1 MSERKE
7 HYYLPELREQLS
19 TGKVDRREFL
29 RTATLLGVAA
39 PAAYAMASK
48 ITGQPLVKKAKAQGK
63 KGGTIRFA
71 MRVQEMSDPSTFD
84 WVERSNVARQ
94 ITEYLT
100 LTGTDNVTR
109 PYLAESW
116 EASDDL
122 KTWTFKLR
130 QGVKWSNGDDFNADD
145 VVFNFE
151 RWLDPATGSSNIG
164 LFGSMVE
171 GEGDSKKMTDGAV
184 EKVDDH
190 TVRLHLN
197 RAELAIPENLYNYPT
212 AIVHRRFS
220 EEGGDLS
227 KNPVGTGA
235 YEIKEL
241 RVGEIAVLQKRA
253 GYWGEEPLLDEIKY
267 IDLGDDR
274 AAAVAALA
282 SGQVDMVHEIDIEQ
296 TDMIA
301 HIPGAVL
308 FETVTAQTGVARM
321 QVDQEPFTN
330 RKLRQAV
337 QACIDH
343 AKVLEIVLRGKGAP
357 GEDHHVAPIHPEY
370 AQLPPLK
377 QDFDKAK
384 ALLKEAGYPDGI
396 TLSIDC
402 NANQNWEVAAV
413 QTMVE
418 MWKQA
423 AARRHGAQPRLP
435 LRRALE
441 REPLC
446 QSGVRRGARRR
457 GRHAG
462 RGGAAQED
470 GKGPENPSGR
480 RGHQPAAVAFGLQ
493 CRHRQGQG
501 LQDASDQLPP
511 DAQGLARH
519 LGFLR
524 GRGRHRCPRPFCLLP
539 PGVVPGDHFVPGC
552 PQEKRRSGRAAPPN
566 ACPAPGRLD
575 TSSNHGEA

>member
-1 MSERKE
+1 M
-7 HYYLPELREQLS
+7 PELREQLG

-423 AARRHGAQPRLP
+423 GINVKINVLPGAQFWDIWDKTPFGMTGWTHRP
-435 LRRALE
+435 LGVMVLNLGYR
-441 REPLC
+441 
-446 QSGVRRGARRR
+446 SGVPWNESHYANPEFDAALDDAGATLDVEERRKKMAKV
-457 GRHAG
+457 
-462 RGGAAQED
+462 Q
-470 GKGPENPSGR
+470 KI
-480 RGHQPAAVAFGLQ
+480 
-493 CRHRQGQG
+493 
-501 LQDASDQLPP
+501 LQD
-511 DAQGLARH
+511 DAVISQPLW
-519 LGFLR
+519 
-524 GRGRHRCPRPFCLLP
+524 
-539 PGVVPGDHFVPGC
+539 
-552 PQEKRRSGRAAPPN
+552 RSVFSAGTDKVKGYKMHPTN
-566 ACPAPGRLD
+566 YHQMHKVWLD
-575 TSSNHGEA
+575 T